1 MRTFN
6 CRSASLSTCHHQ
18 HVFNHVICP
27 YWTWLRICLVH
38 SYRLQCHIM
47 WPHPCKWHCTPQSR
61 RHTHTKLRWTKNALV
76 SALSCLMSP
85 MSPFQN
91 VLDSQAW
98 IQFEASTGTMQL
110 PNLQFL
116 FVLSLSLPPSLQ
128 RHQSPRSTV
137 LWGSV
142 FCAVKV
148 NFHIALSNRKHIQ
161 VAHSANLVLRVFV
174 PADAW
179 SFCRYSWRWS
189 GSVLMPHLLTI
200 APYHWSP
207 LAWESHAWTPET
219 WGGGKMWCQWLLEGK
234 WSRIIHIVYYIYII
248 HWIYTVLKRW
258 HPFLF
263 GLLCF

>member
-91 VLDSQAW
+91 VLDPQAW

-116 FVLSLSLPPSLQ
+116 FVLSLSLPPSSAIKVPDLLFFGVPCFVRSKWTFTSHFQTENTSKWLILQ
-128 RHQSPRSTV
+128 IWCFEFSSQQMLEV
-137 LWGSV
+137 
-142 FCAVKV
+142 
-148 NFHIALSNRKHIQ
+148 
-161 VAHSANLVLRVFV
+161 SAGILGVG
-174 PADAW
+174 AD
-179 SFCRYSWRWS
+179 
-189 GSVLMPHLLTI
+189 
-200 APYHWSP
+200 
-207 LAWESHAWTPET
+207 
-219 WGGGKMWCQWLLEGK
+219 
-234 WSRIIHIVYYIYII
+234 
-248 HWIYTVLKRW
+248 
-258 HPFLF
+258 
-263 GLLCF
+263 LC